1 MQSKQTLN
9 DFPKISLNL
18 KNSALSAVKALH
30 VVAYGDKGLPRQT
43 SKNLRNF
50 TNFARD
56 KESQEYSTKIDD
68 IKNKLSMPD
77 LVAVCSVLDLNYT
90 GSEDDVI
97 ERICSFLNDFNLE
110 DENDDEDED
119 ASNDD
124 GDKDVYHKENG
135 KDVTEDDRY
144 NEDNDAKSDK
154 DVYHKENGKDV
165 TEDDRYNE
173 DNDAKSDKDV
183 YHKENGKD
191 VTEDDRYNEDN
202 DAKSDKD
209 VYHEEE
215 GKDVTDDDNKDDD
228 MDDER
233 TTDLFARNRSKSNKM
248 TRGRLN
254 DSFALTFRDVEDS
267 IRNFDGKDD
276 YPIGKWITDFE
287 EISNLM
293 GWNDLQMLIF
303 AKRSLKG
310 IAKLI
315 YSQRKELIAGS
326 S

>member
-43 SKNLRNF
+43 RKNLRNF
-50 TNFARD
+50 TNFAWD
-56 KESQEYSTKIDD
+56 KESQEYSTKLDD

-119 ASNDD
+119 ASDDD

-144 NEDNDAKSDK
+144 NEDNDANSDK
-154 DVYHKENGKDV
+154 D
-165 TEDDRYNE
+165 
-173 DNDAKSDKDV
+173 A
-183 YHKENGKD
+183 
-191 VTEDDRYNEDN
+191 
-202 DAKSDKD
+202 
-209 VYHEEE
+209 YHEEE
-215 GKDVTDDDNKDDD
+215 GKDVTDDDNNDDD

-233 TTDLFARNRSKSNKM
+233 TTDLFTRNRSKSNKM

-310 IAKLI
+310 IAKLYI
-315 YSQRKELIAGS
+315 QSEKGVNS
-326 S
+326 